1 MFSSLLRKLLQSFR
15 CWGIVCPSFYL
26 KILRSEMPLDI
37 CVMSFIRL
45 LLYIPL
51 IICIDAGYKCSW
63 LVTASRKVSANS
75 FQGKL
80 IGLTRTTAMP
90 SYIQSESVW
99 NSFLADSN
107 LLIKQILNGLS
118 NFVGAFQ
125 KDHLIQ
131 REMLSVG
138 NYIPLL
144 VILINFCLLVILIL
158 LLIN

>member
-1 MFSSLLRKLLQSFR
+1 MIASKKHIHTRWCDFPAQVFVDSVKSSFTLNLPLTFCVLVLFSSLLRKLLQLFR

-51 IICIDAGYKCSW
+51 IICIDAGCKCPW

-80 IGLTRTTAMP
+80 IGFTWTTFIP
-90 SYIQSESVW
+90 SNIQSESRW
-99 NSFLADSN
+99 LSKFWMGFLT
-107 LLIKQILNGLS
+107 LLELS
-118 NFVGAFQ
+118 RR
-125 KDHLIQ
+125 IT
-131 REMLSVG
+131 
-138 NYIPLL
+138 
-144 VILINFCLLVILIL
+144 
-158 LLIN
+158 